1 MRGVSW
7 WAAPEKIQLT
17 LQAFVIELTKASLGG
32 CLLIWILP
40 EIDFFKIKIARRKKR
55 LLPQKT
61 TPIDLKNQTH
71 KAAIILGDLQ
81 LFMTLFLP
89 SFFLA
94 AFQKKWGT
102 FLPLFYF
109 LYLNWIKIAVVPM
122 EILPLTS
129 TGWVLGL
136 FFYNSVSALLLSI
149 LSFVST
155 SCPFSTFLSFSSPI
169 IVLYGY
175 FIWLFFLHMCLMC

>member
-40 EIDFFKIKIARRKKR
+40 EIDFLKIKIARRKKR

-94 AFQKKWGT
+94 AFQKKWAT

-122 EILPLTS
+122 GILPLTS

-136 FFYNSVSALLLSI
+136 FFYNNVSALLVSI